1 MVVTNLYQMHGLQQ
15 ADDDDDDD
23 AYYCPLQVFI
33 KY

>member
-1 MVVTNLYQMHGLQQ
+1 MVVTNLYQIHGLQQ